1 MSKYKIAV
9 VSNTNYRKIREE
21 IAVILANKSDPE
33 LEELFE
39 QLDKSLD
46 DKIEIP
52 KIKVLN
58 NKKDI

>member
-1 MSKYKIAV
+1 MSKYTIAV
-9 VSNTNYRKIREE
+9 VSNTNFRKIREE
-21 IAVILANKSDPE
+21 IAIILANKLDPE

-39 QLDKSLD
+39 QLDKNLNNTM
-46 DKIEIP
+46 EIP